1 MLNGIINSNWKD
13 IFKKVF
19 LGIALYMLFMT
30 SMVYAADNTQV
41 LPSQNISTS
50 KMSWNISFWSAYD
63 KTSVNSSTLY
73 LVQDSTGAKLSCTY
87 SFLDATTVVITSVSR
102 LKFNAVYSIIVN
114 AGVKSAA
121 TGEYLS
127 VPTRKTYNVT
137 QNLVIDAALASNDVS
152 VVQNNQP
159 VLPSTVDV
167 LYKDGSIGKE
177 PVTWGAVNTSTAG
190 VKKVTGRINGLT
202 ITTSINVNVTV
213 VDYVKDITLD
223 YYSLLDI
230 YSVNVEADSSVARMS
245 LNGVDMYYNGNN
257 NFQLSTLLTK
267 GSTVTFNAY
276 NATNKLL
283 GFKKYVV
290 GQ

>member
-1 MLNGIINSNWKD
+1 
-13 IFKKVF
+13 
-19 LGIALYMLFMT
+19 MLFMT